1 MIFRTEGCTE
11 FDHPEVT
18 VMFDDE
24 PVSDG
29 MVTWFLGFLRTLV
42 EGGQR
47 LEPGAALQVGMRR
60 LRVITRDDHTLGL
73 EERVDGEEWGEHVDQ
88 ALTDLY
94 YQAEASAK
102 LGLPEDLWSVTD
114 DDGIGM
120 QLCVLD
126 AASLIL
132 HRRPSEDPQDVAWM
146 LGCRD
151 EHEHADWVLT
161 EVFRA
166 ALLFPHLAR
175 FFALPTGIVVRV
187 ERDRV
192 TPDGGVTAD
201 VDYEGSAL
209 TPDGGMYFGP
219 DSAAVPVARCAVAT
233 TEGLEY
239 RTSIGDRYGHP
250 DVVVRLAEAAVRGL
264 QDPLAQWLL
273 DYLQDAIATG
283 ARFEVGQTIR
293 VGWRLLRVVERADG
307 LGLQERAA
315 GGEWVEQVDATL
327 RDLWHQREVVASV
340 ASAEQLSFPTEEQ
353 SALVAGCV
361 ADAPARLV
369 LERSESADDSGSSG
383 WAVSCGADHDHGGW
397 ASRPLPEVVA
407 SMPFVAQFLALPA
420 PASVALDAPH
430 TTRTGRLGAR
440 ISVGGRLLEPLPG
453 SYLAALAT

>member
-1 MIFRTEGCTE
+1 MIFRTYGCTE

-29 MVTWFLGFLRTLV
+29 IVTWFLDFLRTLV
-42 EGGQR
+42 DGGQR

-73 EERVDGEEWGEHVDQ
+73 EERVDGEGWGEHVDR

-102 LGLPEDLWSVTD
+102 LGLPENFWSVTD

-120 QLCVLD
+120 QPCVVD
-126 AASLIL
+126 AASLVL
-132 HRRPSEDPQDVAWM
+132 HRRPTENPQEVEWM
-146 LGCRD
+146 LGCCD
-151 EHEHADWVLT
+151 EHEHADWVVT
-161 EVFRA
+161 DVFRA

-175 FFALPTGIVVRV
+175 FFALPTGTVVRV

-219 DSAAVPVARCAVAT
+219 ESGAVPVARCAVAT
-233 TEGLEY
+233 TDGVEY
-239 RTSIGDRYGHP
+239 RTSIGDRHDHP
-250 DVVVRLAEAAVRGL
+250 DVVIRLGEAPVPGL
-264 QDPLAQWLL
+264 QDSLAQWLL
-273 DYLQDAIATG
+273 DYLQDSIAEG
-283 ARFEVGQTIR
+283 ARFEAGQTVR
-293 VGWRLLRVVERADG
+293 VGWRLLRVVDRADG

-315 GGEWVEQVDATL
+315 DGEWAERVDSTL
-327 RDLWHQREVVASV
+327 RDLWYQREVVASV
-340 ASAEQLSFPTEEQ
+340 VSAERLSFPTEEQ

-361 ADAPARLV
+361 ATAPSQLV
-369 LERSESADDSGSSG
+369 LERSEPADDPGSSG
-383 WAVSCGADHDHGGW
+383 WAVRCGADHDHGGW
-397 ASRPLPEVVA
+397 VSRPLPEIVA

-420 PASVALDAPH
+420 HASVALDAPH

-440 ISVGGRLLEPLPG
+440 ISVEGRLLEPLPG